1 MKENTSPICV
11 YPCPS
16 VVKIARCSGFQG
28 PFRTLFHRRGPLR
41 LVSDPKTASRQG
53 RQGREEAFEESH
65 AAWLPLRSLREKLS
79 VKIPVFRPGIAIFH
93 RNLSRRG
100 ANLSRRR
107 RERLFGLFFTCAARC
122 GSFPIRKPPL
132 AKDAKDAKKLSRN
145 LTPLGALC
153 DLCERN
159 CPKKCRFSGR
169 ESRFFIE
176 TCHAEGVNAFSDPFS
191 PARPVAARFRSE
203 NRLSP
208 RTPRTRRSFR
218 GISRRLAP
226 FAIFAR
232 ECLGK
237 RAGNA
242 VLKAFWS
249 LERLLAALFRGGGPL
264 RLVFRVRKPPFQ
276 LENRKI
282 RPQINVNGS

>member
-1 MKENTSPICV
+1 M
-11 YPCPS
+11 
-16 VVKIARCSGFQG
+16 F
-28 PFRTLFHRRGPLR
+28 
-41 LVSDPKTASRQG
+41 
-53 RQGREEAFEESH
+53 
-65 AAWLPLRSLREKLS
+65 
-79 VKIPVFRPGIAIFH
+79 
-93 RNLSRRG
+93 
-100 ANLSRRR
+100 
-107 RERLFGLFFTCAARC
+107 
-122 GSFPIRKPPL
+122 
-132 AKDAKDAKKLSRN
+132 
-145 LTPLGALC
+145 
-153 DLCERN
+153 
-159 CPKKCRFSGR
+159 RFSG
-169 ESRFFIE
+169 
-176 TCHAEGVNAFSDPFS
+176 AFSDPFS

-264 RLVFRVRKPPFQ
+264 RLVFWVRKPPFQ
-276 LENRKI
+276 PENRKI
-282 RPQINVNGS
+282 RPQINANGSRRSPANANLLPPTCQSRCPIKDLQGVTLSVNVLPPAEGLCAFDPRCSFQRAEIINYRTDPFN

>member
-1 MKENTSPICV
+1 MKNRDFRPENRHFQPQMDANGGCFPPTR
-11 YPCPS
+11 
-16 VVKIARCSGFQG
+16 ASGA
-28 PFRTLFHRRGPLR
+28 
-41 LVSDPKTASRQG
+41 PKTIGMEPARPRAGLNVVTRLTAPGYSGKNSPKSRKTAPNG
-53 RQGREEAFEESH
+53 
-65 AAWLPLRSLREKLS
+65 P
-79 VKIPVFRPGIAIFH
+79 
-93 RNLSRRG
+93 
-100 ANLSRRR
+100 NLSRRR

-169 ESRFFIE
+169 
-176 TCHAEGVNAFSDPFS
+176 TCHAEGVNAFSDSFS
-191 PARPVAARFRSE
+191 PVRPVVARFRSE

-232 ECLGK
+232 EIVRKNAGFQ
-237 RAGNA
+237 AGNRDFSSKL
-242 VLKAFWS
+242 VTPKA
-249 LERLLAALFRGGGPL
+249 
-264 RLVFRVRKPPFQ
+264 
-276 LENRKI
+276 
-282 RPQINVNGS
+282 